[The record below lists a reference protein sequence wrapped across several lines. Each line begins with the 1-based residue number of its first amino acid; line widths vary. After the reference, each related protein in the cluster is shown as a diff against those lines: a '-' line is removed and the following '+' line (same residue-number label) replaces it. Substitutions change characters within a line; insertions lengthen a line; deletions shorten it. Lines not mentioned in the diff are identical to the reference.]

1 MILMI
6 NKFAW
11 DVFKN
16 TGSID
21 AFLEL
26 KNIEEIQK
34 NMKVD
39 ENYENNQDKWNSNF
53 GKQSW

>member
-1 MILMI
+1 MI
-6 NKFAW
+6 NKLAW

-21 AFLEL
+21 TFLEL
-26 KNIEEIQK
+26 KNIEEIQR

-39 ENYENNQDKWNSNF
+39 ENNENSQDKWDSNF
-53 GKQSW
+53 GK

>member
-1 MILMI
+1 MI
-6 NKFAW
+6 NKLAW

-34 NMKVD
+34 NMKVEGN
-39 ENYENNQDKWNSNF
+39 ENSQDKWDSNF
-53 GKQSW
+53 GK

>member
-1 MILMI
+1 MI
-6 NKFAW
+6 NKLVW
-11 DVFKN
+11 DVFRN

-39 ENYENNQDKWNSNF
+39 ENENNQNKWNSNF
-53 GKQSW
+53 GK

>member
-1 MILMI
+1 MI

-21 AFLEL
+21 TFLEL

-39 ENYENNQDKWNSNF
+39 DNENSQDKWDSNF
-53 GKQSW
+53 GK

>member
-1 MILMI
+1 MI
-6 NKFAW
+6 NKLAW

-39 ENYENNQDKWNSNF
+39 ENENNQSKWNSNF
-53 GKQSW
+53 GK

>member
-1 MILMI
+1 MI

-21 AFLEL
+21 VFLEL

-34 NMKVD
+34 NMKVE
-39 ENYENNQDKWNSNF
+39 ENENSQDKWDSNF
-53 GKQSW
+53 GK

>member
-1 MILMI
+1 MI
-6 NKFAW
+6 NKLAW

-53 GKQSW
+53 GK

>member
-1 MILMI
+1 MI

-21 AFLEL
+21 TFLEL
-26 KNIEEIQK
+26 KNIEEIKK

-39 ENYENNQDKWNSNF
+39 GNNENSQDKWDSNF
-53 GKQSW
+53 GK

>member
-1 MILMI
+1 MI

-11 DVFKN
+11 DVSKN
-16 TGSID
+16 TGRID

-53 GKQSW
+53 GK